1 MMKDPEFQR
10 QMKQYT
16 DSPSFK
22 KAAEMA
28 ASEVDRLAQ
37 DPVKLKQMEM
47 EIKAQMT
54 N

>member
-22 KAAEMA
+22 KAASMA
-28 ASEVDRLAQ
+28 ASEIDRLAQ

-47 EIKAQMT
+47 EIKTQMA
-54 N
+54 